1 MVERTPIQLG
11 RLDLRQLGIEWI
23 EAGAGPSVSTD
34 LMLAGVCRRTIW
46 IVSTPPRLRPL
57 AAYRRIAVAADD
69 DRILDAL
76 LGAGLPAQR
85 WSWVEALGMGLVL
98 DGSAIVAGAML

>member
-23 EAGAGPSVSTD
+23 EAGAG
-34 LMLAGVCRRTIW
+34 ARIGVCRRTIW
-46 IVSTPPRLRPL
+46 IVTSPPRLRPL